1 MPKINNIDP
10 QKPGEALPPR
20 QGTGKIKCMPP
31 DTIHVNSVSLDNNI
45 YTTTNNPEASSVTRW
60 SQYPPQ
66 RQYQIEYGWECP
78 RCGKINA
85 PWKSQCDCTRNNW
98 TITCNGTNSNVVS
111 KDYISLNDLVKG
123 ANIDAQTATLNTLL
137 KGE

>member
-20 QGTGKIKCMPP
+20 QGTGKIKCMSP
-31 DTIHVNSVSLDNNI
+31 DTININSSSSNNV
-45 YTTTNNPEASSVTRW
+45 YTTTNNPWVSSATTW
-60 SQYPPQ
+60 AQYPQQ
-66 RQYQIEYGWECP
+66 RQYPIEYGWECP

-98 TITCNGTNSNVVS
+98 TITCNETTTNQIS
-111 KDYISLNDLVKG
+111 KNYTNLNDLCVNG
-123 ANIDAQTATLNTLL
+123 TQVTSLQTEL
-137 KGE
+137 